1 MAKAI
6 FNNTIIASSDDT
18 ILLEGN
24 HYFPPDTVQMEYLKF
39 SDTSTLCS
47 WKGTAI
53 YYNVIV
59 GDLVS
64 NDAAWSYREPSS
76 AAKTI
81 KDHVAFGG
89 EVEVVP

>member
-6 FNNTIIASSDDT
+6 FNNTTIASCDDT
-18 ILLEGN
+18 IQLEGN
-24 HYFPPDTVQMEYLKF
+24 HYFPPDTVSMEYLKF

-53 YYNVIV
+53 YYNVVV
-59 GDLVS
+59 GDAVS
-64 NDAAWSYREPSS
+64 HDAAWSYLKPSK

-89 EVEVVP
+89 EVEIIP

>member
-6 FNNTIIASSDDT
+6 FNDAIIAESNDT

-24 HYFPPDTVQMEYLKF
+24 HYFPPETVNMDYLKF

-47 WKGTAI
+47 WKGTAV

-59 GDLVS
+59 GDVIS
-64 NDAAWSYREPSS
+64 NDAAWSYRKPSS
-76 AAKTI
+76 AAKAI

-89 EVEVVP
+89 EVDVVP

>member
-6 FNNTIIASSDDT
+6 FNDTVIASCEDT
-18 ILLEGN
+18 VLLEGV
-24 HYFPPDTVQMEYLKF
+24 HYFPPETVDMKYLKF
-39 SDTSTLCS
+39 SDTSTMCS
-47 WKGTAI
+47 WKGTAV
-53 YYNVIV
+53 YYHVVV
-59 GDLVS
+59 GDAVS
-64 NDAAWSYREPSS
+64 HDAAWAYRKPSK

>member
-6 FNNTIIASSDDT
+6 FKGTVIASCDDT
-18 ILLEGN
+18 IQLEGN
-24 HYFPPDTVQMEYLKF
+24 HYFPPDTVKMEYLKF

-47 WKGTAI
+47 WKGTAV

-59 GDLVS
+59 DDVVS
-64 NDAAWSYREPSS
+64 SDAAWSYRKPSS

-81 KDHVAFGG
+81 KNHVAFGG